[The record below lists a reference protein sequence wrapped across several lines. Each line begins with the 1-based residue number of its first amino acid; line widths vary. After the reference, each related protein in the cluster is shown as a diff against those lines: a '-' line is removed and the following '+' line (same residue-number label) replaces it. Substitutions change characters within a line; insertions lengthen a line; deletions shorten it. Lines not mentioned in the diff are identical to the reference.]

1 MTIST
6 ATTRFAGLPV
16 QQFTTDTDPPADPAA
31 TAWKIATDWD
41 GGDERFVADLTAL
54 TETEWAGQVTTLLLG
69 QWSDASDPLPT
80 EQVVPLLAA
89 LPALTALFVGDMTFD
104 ESEISWI
111 DWADLGAVLAATPNL
126 ETVQLRGGCT
136 PMTGDDVVLTP
147 PSLPRL
153 RSLTVESGGLLP
165 AYLTALLGADLPV
178 LERLEV
184 WLGTENYGGVDTVEP
199 LAALLTGDLFPNV
212 TSLGLRNAEIA
223 DEIAVAL
230 ADAPI
235 LTRITDLDLSLG
247 TLTDVGVDAL
257 AAGDLG
263 AVTTLILDHH
273 YASDAA
279 LDRLR
284 AAHPQITISAEDR
297 QRRLAL
303 HRRVGVSAALLLVGN
318 PGSRRTALL
327 TAALARAGH
336 GAPRVVP
343 WRTVLADGPD
353 RAGTHLAAA
362 FAGGAVSAVRV
373 DSPGDDPEVD
383 RRLRGADTC
392 AAHGAV
398 TTGPDWY
405 GGFTAA
411 TTAMAAAARA
421 AGVPATTDPREL
433 AVLFDKAACHTVL
446 AAAGV
451 PVPQALDAPGAPP
464 VTGWVDLRDRLTA
477 RGWHRVFVKPAH
489 GSSASGG
496 LAVQLRRRGTDLD
509 VIARGPV
516 ELDAGRPFN
525 TLRPG
530 VFRGESAVAPLI
542 DALADRRLHVERW
555 FPKKNN
561 QHNESEYS
569 KIFGS
574 SQNVFCQ

>member
-1 MTIST
+1 M
-6 ATTRFAGLPV
+6 
-16 QQFTTDTDPPADPAA
+16 
-31 TAWKIATDWD
+31 
-41 GGDERFVADLTAL
+41 
-54 TETEWAGQVTTLLLG
+54 
-69 QWSDASDPLPT
+69 
-80 EQVVPLLAA
+80 
-89 LPALTALFVGDMTFD
+89 
-104 ESEISWI
+104 
-111 DWADLGAVLAATPNL
+111 
-126 ETVQLRGGCT
+126 
-136 PMTGDDVVLTP
+136 
-147 PSLPRL
+147 
-153 RSLTVESGGLLP
+153 
-165 AYLTALLGADLPV
+165 
-178 LERLEV
+178 
-184 WLGTENYGGVDTVEP
+184 
-199 LAALLTGDLFPNV
+199 
-212 TSLGLRNAEIA
+212 
-223 DEIAVAL
+223 
-230 ADAPI
+230 
-235 LTRITDLDLSLG
+235 
-247 TLTDVGVDAL
+247 
-257 AAGDLG
+257 
-263 AVTTLILDHH
+263 
-273 YASDAA
+273 
-279 LDRLR
+279 
-284 AAHPQITISAEDR
+284 
-297 QRRLAL
+297 
-303 HRRVGVSAALLLVGN
+303 SAALLLVGN

-489 GSSASGG
+489 GSSASGV

-555 FPKKNN
+555 FPKLVHAGRAVDVRVLVVAGTATHAVVRTATGPITNLHLGN
-561 QHNESEYS
+561 ARGDLDTVRALLGVDGWRAVLTVAEHAAACFPRTLTVGVDVLVGATPTAVAVAEVNA
-569 KIFGS
+569 FGDLLPNLPGLTRPDHDPYDA
-574 SQNVFCQ
+574 QVAALTERTLL

>member
-16 QQFTTDTDPPADPAA
+16 QQFTTDTDTPADPAA

-297 QRRLAL
+297 QEADRDD
-303 HRRVGVSAALLLVGN
+303 
-318 PGSRRTALL
+318 
-327 TAALARAGH
+327 
-336 GAPRVVP
+336 
-343 WRTVLADGPD
+343 WRYT
-353 RAGTHLAAA
+353 
-362 FAGGAVSAVRV
+362 AVS
-373 DSPGDDPEVD
+373 E
-383 RRLRGADTC
+383 
-392 AAHGAV
+392 
-398 TTGPDWY
+398 
-405 GGFTAA
+405 
-411 TTAMAAAARA
+411 
-421 AGVPATTDPREL
+421 
-433 AVLFDKAACHTVL
+433 
-446 AAAGV
+446 
-451 PVPQALDAPGAPP
+451 
-464 VTGWVDLRDRLTA
+464 
-477 RGWHRVFVKPAH
+477 
-489 GSSASGG
+489 
-496 LAVQLRRRGTDLD
+496 
-509 VIARGPV
+509 
-516 ELDAGRPFN
+516 
-525 TLRPG
+525 
-530 VFRGESAVAPLI
+530 
-542 DALADRRLHVERW
+542 
-555 FPKKNN
+555 
-561 QHNESEYS
+561 
-569 KIFGS
+569 
-574 SQNVFCQ
+574 

>member
-16 QQFTTDTDPPADPAA
+16 QQFTTDTDIPTDPAA

-54 TETEWAGQVTTLLLG
+54 TETPWAGQVTTLLLG

-126 ETVQLRGGCT
+126 ETLQLRGGCT
-136 PMTGDDVVLTP
+136 PMTGDDVMLAP

-165 AYLTALLGADLPV
+165 AYLTALLAADLPV

-184 WLGTENYGGVDTVEP
+184 WLGTENYGGIDTVEP
-199 LAALLTGDLFPNV
+199 LAALLTGDLFPTV

-230 ADAPI
+230 AGAPI

-297 QRRLAL
+297 QEADRDD
-303 HRRVGVSAALLLVGN
+303 
-318 PGSRRTALL
+318 
-327 TAALARAGH
+327 
-336 GAPRVVP
+336 
-343 WRTVLADGPD
+343 WRYT
-353 RAGTHLAAA
+353 
-362 FAGGAVSAVRV
+362 AVS
-373 DSPGDDPEVD
+373 E
-383 RRLRGADTC
+383 
-392 AAHGAV
+392 
-398 TTGPDWY
+398 
-405 GGFTAA
+405 
-411 TTAMAAAARA
+411 
-421 AGVPATTDPREL
+421 
-433 AVLFDKAACHTVL
+433 
-446 AAAGV
+446 
-451 PVPQALDAPGAPP
+451 
-464 VTGWVDLRDRLTA
+464 
-477 RGWHRVFVKPAH
+477 
-489 GSSASGG
+489 
-496 LAVQLRRRGTDLD
+496 
-509 VIARGPV
+509 
-516 ELDAGRPFN
+516 
-525 TLRPG
+525 
-530 VFRGESAVAPLI
+530 
-542 DALADRRLHVERW
+542 
-555 FPKKNN
+555 
-561 QHNESEYS
+561 
-569 KIFGS
+569 
-574 SQNVFCQ
+574 